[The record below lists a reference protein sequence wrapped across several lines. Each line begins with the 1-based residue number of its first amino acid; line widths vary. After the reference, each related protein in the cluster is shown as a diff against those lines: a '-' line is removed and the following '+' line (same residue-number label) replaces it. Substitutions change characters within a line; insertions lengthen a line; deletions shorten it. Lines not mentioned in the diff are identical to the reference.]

1 MTDDDSTREIFAAV
15 LAAGAATRF
24 GTTKQLAELD
34 GVPLVRRAM
43 NAAVDVCGQ
52 NVLLVVGHDWQAVS
66 AACDPPQGFIVCN
79 DRYRDGLGSS
89 IATATRSVK
98 HVARA
103 IIVLLA
109 DQALVSPLHV
119 RSLCNAW
126 SGGADEIVA
135 TEYAGTVGVPA
146 LFPSACFGDLMRLQ
160 GDSGARRLLSDERF
174 RLRQVQFEAAAVDID
189 TPDDLR
195 RISRSARS

>member
-1 MTDDDSTREIFAAV
+1 MRDDDSTGKIFATV

-24 GTTKQLAELD
+24 GATKQVAELD
-34 GVPLVRRAM
+34 GVTLVKRAM
-43 NAAVDVCGQ
+43 GAAAAACGDK
-52 NVLLVVGHDWQAVS
+52 VLLVVGHDWKVVN
-66 AACDPPQGFIVCN
+66 AACGPPRGFIVCN
-79 DRYRDGLGSS
+79 DRYQDGLGSS
-89 IATATRSVK
+89 IALATRSVK

-109 DQALVSPLHV
+109 DQALVSPLHI

-126 SGGADEIVA
+126 SGRGDEIVA

-160 GDSGARRLLSDERF
+160 GDNGARRLLSDERF
-174 RLRQVQFEAAAVDID
+174 RLRRILFEPAAVDID

>member
-1 MTDDDSTREIFAAV
+1 MADVKTTRRIFAAV

-24 GTTKQLAELD
+24 GSTKQIVKLD
-34 GVPLVRRAM
+34 GVPLVKRAM
-43 NAAVDVCGQ
+43 DVAAAACGH
-52 NVLLVVGHDWQAVS
+52 NVLLVVGHDWKAVN
-66 AACDPPQGFIVCN
+66 AACDPPQGFIVRN
-79 DRYRDGLGSS
+79 DRYHGGLGTS
-89 IATATRSVK
+89 IASATRSLQ
-98 HVARA
+98 HVAQA
-103 IIVLLA
+103 IVVLLA
-109 DQALVSPLHV
+109 DQALVSPPHI
-119 RSLCNAW
+119 RSLCNTW
-126 SGGADEIVA
+126 SGTADEIVA

-174 RLRQVQFEAAAVDID
+174 QLRRILFEPASVDVD